1 MSDTKR
7 YPITVISL
15 NPAVDMTYEI
25 GHLVPDQKVHA
36 RATRHDPGGNG
47 INVARALKRIGA
59 PGHCFCV
66 LAGEI
71 GSLLDR
77 LLRGHIDT
85 LTFERV
91 PGETRINGTALERDK
106 SAQYEISG
114 IGPDIPDDV
123 LERLLHTFVGT
134 TGGGFAV
141 ITGSIQP
148 ALPRDLYARLVEQL
162 RGQGGRPVI
171 DARGEL
177 LRLAVAARPFLIKPN
192 RYELEQL
199 VGHEVGGID
208 EVADEA
214 RRLQRQ
220 GIDMIAVSL
229 GPDGL
234 VFVDADSSYHVTTP
248 EVAVDST
255 VGAGDSM
262 VAGLVAALHRGDEVE
277 DALRLAVACGAGTVR
292 HPGTELFN
300 AEELPELMGRAV
312 IRELSV

>member
-1 MSDTKR
+1 MNDSRR
-7 YPITVISL
+7 YPITVLSL

-25 GHLVPDQKVHA
+25 DRLIADQKVHA

-59 PGHCFCV
+59 PAHCFCV

-71 GSLLDR
+71 GSLLDH

-91 PGETRINGTALERDK
+91 PGETRINGTALERGND
-106 SAQYEISG
+106 AQYEISG
-114 IGPDIPDDV
+114 IGPEIPDSV
-123 LERLLHTFVGT
+123 LERLLHTFVAT
-134 TGGGFAV
+134 TGNGLAV

-148 ALPRDLYARLVEQL
+148 ELSRDTYARLVEQL
-162 RGQGGRPVI
+162 RARGGRPVI
-171 DARGEL
+171 DAQGEL
-177 LRLAVAARPFLIKPN
+177 LRRAVTARPYLIKPN

-199 VGHEVGGID
+199 VGRELSD
-208 EVADEA
+208 RNEVASEA
-214 RRLQRQ
+214 RRLQRS
-220 GIDMIAVSL
+220 GIDKIAVSL

-234 VFVDADSSYHVTTP
+234 VFVDAEASYHVTTP
-248 EVAVDST
+248 KVSVDST

-262 VAGLVAALHRGDEVE
+262 LAGLVAALHRGDSVE

-292 HPGTELFN
+292 HPGTELFS
-300 AEELPELMGRAV
+300 ADELPALARQAV
-312 IRELSV
+312 IEKLPI